1 MSASNGDAS
10 LPWRSIKASRRP
22 DTPIKEGTNLLL
34 VVTVVGLS
42 VSLLWLA
49 SFLSQWYWT
58 LGLGVVFSYL
68 MLTNYALMHEAI
80 HLNLQ
85 ENQGR
90 NYIFGVISSCM
101 FPVSFT
107 MVQITHQGHHYRNRT
122 DAEIFDQYYPGRLSK
137 FLKFGQWY
145 GTLLGFFYFLVVLT
159 SFLIGLIPGITRS
172 RIFIGEVGNGNLAD
186 VTKEDLKKIR
196 LEMAVLICGWAAIF
210 YFLQLNW
217 LIVLLMFGMAG
228 INWSTRQ
235 YIGHAYSPREIIDG
249 AWNLRHNPIMSRIL
263 LHGEWDLTHHKYPD
277 VPWSY
282 LPTMPIDGRDRPG
295 YVGLYFRMWAG
306 PRLVDEAE
314 PDMWDTDEM
323 RAHIL
328 NRDQD

>member
-1 MSASNGDAS
+1 
-10 LPWRSIKASRRP
+10 
-22 DTPIKEGTNLLL
+22 
-34 VVTVVGLS
+34 
-42 VSLLWLA
+42 
-49 SFLSQWYWT
+49 
-58 LGLGVVFSYL
+58 
-68 MLTNYALMHEAI
+68 
-80 HLNLQ
+80 
-85 ENQGR
+85 
-90 NYIFGVISSCM
+90 
-101 FPVSFT
+101 
-107 MVQITHQGHHYRNRT
+107 
-122 DAEIFDQYYPGRLSK
+122 
-137 FLKFGQWY
+137 
-145 GTLLGFFYFLVVLT
+145 
-159 SFLIGLIPGITRS
+159 
-172 RIFIGEVGNGNLAD
+172 
-186 VTKEDLKKIR
+186 
-196 LEMAVLICGWAAIF
+196 MAFLICGWAAIF

-217 LIVLLMFGMAG
+217 LIVLIMFGMAG